1 MTKKIKIYSCYISN
15 KSNEVNEIYKSNR
28 MINEITIDIKDIQ
41 VLIKE
46 QNTNLYTIYLKN
58 SDFFLHSIKFN
69 GQDGNTMKILENFE
83 KY

>member
-1 MTKKIKIYSCYISN
+1 
-15 KSNEVNEIYKSNR
+15 